1 MRQTRPAI
9 CVPAK
14 AWHLVSEHPSHLSNQ
29 GPDGK
34 PCGEWRCGPGAQ
46 SVVYGIH
53 PGNIQYAIGPNE
65 IRTIDFAELKW
76 PWGPFWE
83 TEPANQTEAKPKD
96 RKRQGD
102 RRLEEEKQLPLI
114 EAYYD
119 VGRKEYLVQNVDGE
133 WHSYDLGQFK
143 LQLRDKGYATGKP
156 QEGLVSPAERV
167 VLDIQA
173 SRYVHFA
180 GPLAGRTAGF
190 HKENG
195 KRILVTSS
203 PEILTAKD
211 VEWELLKKII
221 INMIAGKS
229 EPWAEDQW
237 TVFNGWMKVAR
248 QALVAGK
255 YQPGQALALAGEI
268 ESGKSLLQ
276 LIITAALGGRSAKA
290 AFFLQ
295 GRTDFNSELF
305 GAEHLVLEDESAST
319 SHQARSELGAHI
331 KNITVNRIHAC
342 HAKRRDI
349 VNLCPWWRLSI
360 SLNDQPERML
370 ILPRLT
376 DDVRDKIVLL
386 RATRHAMP
394 IIAETADQK
403 AAFWEMIMRELPGY
417 LYWLETHFIIPEE
430 WVSARFGVREF
441 HHPELVRS
449 LDELSPASVLLEL
462 IDQLAPWGLADNE
475 WEGTA
480 LEDDNQKGLENQS
493 SVNSQYVALLCVMRH
508 NFNTTK

>member
-1 MRQTRPAI
+1 
-9 CVPAK
+9 
-14 AWHLVSEHPSHLSNQ
+14 
-29 GPDGK
+29 
-34 PCGEWRCGPGAQ
+34 
-46 SVVYGIH
+46 
-53 PGNIQYAIGPNE
+53 
-65 IRTIDFAELKW
+65 
-76 PWGPFWE
+76 
-83 TEPANQTEAKPKD
+83 
-96 RKRQGD
+96 
-102 RRLEEEKQLPLI
+102 LP
-114 EAYYD
+114 
-119 VGRKEYLVQNVDGE
+119 
-133 WHSYDLGQFK
+133 
-143 LQLRDKGYATGKP
+143 
-156 QEGLVSPAERV
+156 
-167 VLDIQA
+167 
-173 SRYVHFA
+173 FA

-190 HKENG
+190 YKENG

-255 YQPGQALALAGEI
+255 DQPGQAL
-268 ESGKSLLQ
+268 
-276 LIITAALGGRSAKA
+276 
-290 AFFLQ
+290 
-295 GRTDFNSELF
+295 
-305 GAEHLVLEDESAST
+305 AST

-441 HHPELVRS
+441 HHPEPVRS

-480 LEDDNQKGLENQS
+480 LELRQKLLDNSTTRRDAQRLLDWQNACGQYLGELERIHPN
-493 SVNSQYVALLCVMRH
+493 R
-508 NFNTTK
+508 TTNARTTTRRAWRIKAP